1 MSSASAAL
9 LSGRG
14 RKNSDST
21 TLNSMKSILLSVL
34 MISMSLSA
42 GVIEASSSPNALE
55 ESQSEFDVSII
66 TESVSSGILEFSRML
81 GLVDEEPG
89 ELQQP
94 VADTMLTGGRS
105 VPSISYS
112 PSTFN
117 LVRNTAMNAQS
128 PTSTGGAVTS
138 WSISPSLPTG
148 ISISSSTGTISGTP
162 TVLSSSTSYTVTAT
176 NGAGSDTAT
185 IIISVT
191 DALPVIVYSPNSFT
205 EAVGTAMTSVTP
217 QSYSCLL
224 YTSPSPRDRG

>member
-9 LSGRG
+9 ISGRG
-14 RKNSDST
+14 RKNSDT
-21 TLNSMKSILLSVL
+21 TALNPMKSILLSVL

-112 PSTFN
+112 PKYVQF
-117 LVRNTAMNAQS
+117 
-128 PTSTGGAVTS
+128 
-138 WSISPSLPTG
+138 
-148 ISISSSTGTISGTP
+148 
-162 TVLSSSTSYTVTAT
+162 
-176 NGAGSDTAT
+176 GS
-185 IIISVT
+185 
-191 DALPVIVYSPNSFT
+191 
-205 EAVGTAMTSVTP
+205 
-217 QSYSCLL
+217 
-224 YTSPSPRDRG
+224 